1 MKKTTL
7 FYFFM
12 FCFILFNSCQTED
25 EITSKIAAENFVTAQ
40 EAGQIAN
47 AQFQNLDLTTKSSTS
62 GQTILAV
69 KDDFE
74 DPTMYIINSK
84 SGGFIIVSAD
94 NRTEPI
100 IAFSETN
107 NFSTDIK
114 NAPIGI
120 SSWMQNQSE
129 YIKEVG
135 KKNFKQ
141 TLIMQKVWNK
151 YKSSAV
157 LFIDKKAKKNQEK
170 QVLGK
175 GRVPSYLDWIS
186 EGDCNQGD
194 NLTTLTHHVAPL
206 FSTS

>member
-1 MKKTTL
+1 MKKTIL
-7 FYFFM
+7 FYFIL
-12 FCFILFNSCQTED
+12 FCIVLFNSCQTED

-47 AQFQNLDLTTKSSTS
+47 AQFQNLYLTTKSSTS

-69 KDDFE
+69 KDDLE

-120 SSWMQNQSE
+120 SSWMKNQSE
-129 YIKEVG
+129 YIKEVR
-135 KKNFKQ
+135 KRI
-141 TLIMQKVWNK
+141 LNK
-151 YKSSAV
+151 
-157 LFIDKKAKKNQEK
+157 L
-170 QVLGK
+170 
-175 GRVPSYLDWIS
+175 
-186 EGDCNQGD
+186 
-194 NLTTLTHHVAPL
+194 
-206 FSTS
+206 